1 MKTTEVTA
9 IQKEFS
15 RSNEVVQTLCKEIA
29 LLNSVVERMANDLI
43 DLEREN
49 KSLKETLRKELS
61 PPAPP
66 DDEPI
71 IQGVLLA
78 DEDTEPVGATMVYG
92 RLVKE

>member
-1 MKTTEVTA
+1 MKTTEVAA

-15 RSNEVVQTLCKEIA
+15 KSNEVVQTLCKEIA

-61 PPAPP
+61 PPTPP